1 MMSSLRRT
9 LAAAVIA
16 LAPTSI
22 LAQLP
27 PCGVLSTIG
36 VSVGMA
42 QSDRVD
48 DTISPAQFQGR
59 GPQVSLATQHSLRG
73 ICLGASLRGAAA
85 TLSAMGGSAASESL
99 SEADLSLTALR
110 PL

>member
-27 PCGVLSTIG
+27 TCGVYSTIG

-42 QSDRVD
+42 KSDRVD
-48 DTISPAQFQGR
+48 ETISPAQFQGL
-59 GPQVSLATQHSLRG
+59 GPQFSLATQHALRG
-73 ICLGASLRGAAA
+73 MCLGASLRGAAA
-85 TLSAMGGSAASESL
+85 TLSAMGGSAASETL
-99 SEADLSLTALR
+99 AEGD
-110 PL
+110 